1 MKVIKEQEFTQ
12 VVNRTYD
19 KGNNIAKIY
28 VTEYATLYLV
38 TIQLL
43 GYACPSVYEWKA
55 YKKEA
60 KTIDEAV
67 RAIIA
72 EAIKKGNI

>member
-1 MKVIKEQEFTQ
+1 MKVIKEYEFTQ
-12 VVNRTYD
+12 EVNRTFD
-19 KGNNIAKIY
+19 KDNNIAKIY
-28 VTEYATLYLV
+28 VTECATLYLV

-60 KTIDEAV
+60 KTMDEAV
-67 RAIIA
+67 RMIIA

>member
-1 MKVIKEQEFTQ
+1 MKVIKEHEFKQ
-12 VVNRTYD
+12 KVNRTYD

-28 VTEYATLYLV
+28 VAECVTLYLV

-60 KTIDEAV
+60 KTMDEAV
-67 RAIIA
+67 RTIIA

>member
-28 VTEYATLYLV
+28 VTECATLYLV

-43 GYACPSVYEWKA
+43 GYACPSVYECKV

-60 KTIDEAV
+60 KTMDEAV
-67 RAIIA
+67 RTIIA

>member
-28 VTEYATLYLV
+28 VTECATLYLV

-55 YKKEA
+55 YKKDA
-60 KTIDEAV
+60 KTMDEAI
-67 RAIIA
+67 RMIIA

>member
-1 MKVIKEQEFTQ
+1 MKVIKELEFTQ
-12 VVNRTYD
+12 EVNRTYD
-19 KGNNIAKIY
+19 KSNNIAKIY

-60 KTIDEAV
+60 KTMDEAV
-67 RAIIA
+67 RTIIA
-72 EAIKKGNI
+72 EAIKRGNI

>member
-12 VVNRTYD
+12 KVNRTYD

-55 YKKEA
+55 YKKDA
-60 KTIDEAV
+60 KTMDEAV
-67 RAIIA
+67 RMIIA
-72 EAIKKGNI
+72 EAIKKGII

>member
-1 MKVIKEQEFTQ
+1 MKVIKEHEFTQ
-12 VVNRTYD
+12 EVNRTYD

-28 VTEYATLYLV
+28 VTECATLYLV

-43 GYACPSVYEWKA
+43 GYACPSVHEWKA

-60 KTIDEAV
+60 KTMDEAV
-67 RAIIA
+67 RTIIA

>member
-1 MKVIKEQEFTQ
+1 MKVIKEHEFTQ
-12 VVNRTYD
+12 EVNRTYD

-28 VTEYATLYLV
+28 VTECATLYLV

-43 GYACPSVYEWKA
+43 GYACPSVHDWKA

-60 KTIDEAV
+60 KTMEEAV
-67 RAIIA
+67 RTIIA

>member
-1 MKVIKEQEFTQ
+1 MKVIKEHEFTQ
-12 VVNRTYD
+12 KVNRTHD
-19 KGNNIAKIY
+19 KSNNIAKIY
-28 VTEYATLYLV
+28 VTECATLYLV

-60 KTIDEAV
+60 KTMDEAV

>member
-1 MKVIKEQEFTQ
+1 MKVIKEYEFTQ
-12 VVNRTYD
+12 EVNRTYD

-43 GYACPSVYEWKA
+43 DYACPSVYEWKA

-60 KTIDEAV
+60 KTMEEAV
-67 RAIIA
+67 RTIIA
-72 EAIKKGNI
+72 EAIKRGNI

>member
-1 MKVIKEQEFTQ
+1 MKVIKEHEFTQ
-12 VVNRTYD
+12 KVNRTYD
-19 KGNNIAKIY
+19 KGNNMAKIY

-60 KTIDEAV
+60 KTMDEAV

>member
-1 MKVIKEQEFTQ
+1 MKVIKEHEFTQ
-12 VVNRTYD
+12 EVNRTYD
-19 KGNNIAKIY
+19 KDNNIAKIY

-55 YKKEA
+55 YKKKA
-60 KTIDEAV
+60 KTMDEAV
-67 RAIIA
+67 RMIIA

>member
-1 MKVIKEQEFTQ
+1 MKVIKEYEFTQ
-12 VVNRTYD
+12 EVNRTYD

-28 VTEYATLYLV
+28 VTECATLYLV

-55 YKKEA
+55 YKKDA
-60 KTIDEAV
+60 KTMDEAV
-67 RAIIA
+67 RMIIA
-72 EAIKKGNI
+72 EATKKGNI

>member
-1 MKVIKEQEFTQ
+1 MRVIKEHEFTQ
-12 VVNRTYD
+12 KVNRTYD
-19 KGNNIAKIY
+19 KSNNIAKIY
-28 VTEYATLYLV
+28 VTECATLYLV

-60 KTIDEAV
+60 KTMDEAV

>member
-1 MKVIKEQEFTQ
+1 MKAIKEYEFTQ
-12 VVNRTYD
+12 EVNRTYD

-28 VTEYATLYLV
+28 VTECATLYLV

-60 KTIDEAV
+60 KTMDEAV
-67 RAIIA
+67 RTIIA

>member
-1 MKVIKEQEFTQ
+1 MKVIKEQKFTQ
-12 VVNRTYD
+12 EVNRTYD

-28 VTEYATLYLV
+28 ITECATLYLV

-60 KTIDEAV
+60 KTMDEAV
-67 RAIIA
+67 RTIIA
-72 EAIKKGNI
+72 EAIKRGNI

>member
-1 MKVIKEQEFTQ
+1 MKVIKEYEFTQ
-12 VVNRTYD
+12 EVNRTYD

-28 VTEYATLYLV
+28 VTECATLYLV

-43 GYACPSVYEWKA
+43 CYACPSVYEWRA

-60 KTIDEAV
+60 KTMEEAV
-67 RAIIA
+67 RTIIA
-72 EAIKKGNI
+72 EAIKRGNI

>member
-1 MKVIKEQEFTQ
+1 MKVIKEYEFTQ
-12 VVNRTYD
+12 KVNRTYD

-28 VTEYATLYLV
+28 VMECGTLYLV

-60 KTIDEAV
+60 KTMDEAV
-67 RAIIA
+67 SVIIA

>member
-12 VVNRTYD
+12 EVNRTYD
-19 KGNNIAKIY
+19 KSNNIAKIY
-28 VTEYATLYLV
+28 VTECATLYLV

-60 KTIDEAV
+60 KTMEEAVRTIIDEA
-67 RAIIA
+67 
-72 EAIKKGNI
+72 IKRGNI

>member
-1 MKVIKEQEFTQ
+1 MKVIKEHAFTQ
-12 VVNRTYD
+12 KVNRTYD
-19 KGNNIAKIY
+19 KGNNIAKIC
-28 VTEYATLYLV
+28 VAECATLYLV

-60 KTIDEAV
+60 KTMDEAV
-67 RAIIA
+67 RTIIA

>member
-1 MKVIKEQEFTQ
+1 MKVIKEHEFTQ
-12 VVNRTYD
+12 EVNRTYD

-28 VTEYATLYLV
+28 VTECATLYLV

-43 GYACPSVYEWKA
+43 GYACPSVHDWKV

-60 KTIDEAV
+60 KTMDEAV
-67 RAIIA
+67 RTIIA

>member
-1 MKVIKEQEFTQ
+1 MKVIKEHEFTQ
-12 VVNRTYD
+12 KVNRTYD
-19 KGNNIAKIY
+19 KDNNIAKIY
-28 VTEYATLYLV
+28 VTECVTLYLV

-60 KTIDEAV
+60 KTMDEAV
-67 RAIIA
+67 RTIIV

>member
-1 MKVIKEQEFTQ
+1 MKVNKEHEFTQ
-12 VVNRTYD
+12 KVNRTYD
-19 KGNNIAKIY
+19 KDNNIAKIY
-28 VTEYATLYLV
+28 LTECATLYLV

-60 KTIDEAV
+60 KTMDEAV
-67 RAIIA
+67 RTIIT

>member
-1 MKVIKEQEFTQ
+1 MKVIKEHEFTQ
-12 VVNRTYD
+12 KVNRTYD
-19 KGNNIAKIY
+19 KDNNIAKIY
-28 VTEYATLYLV
+28 VAECVTLYLV

-60 KTIDEAV
+60 KTMDEAV
-67 RAIIA
+67 RTIIV

>member
-12 VVNRTYD
+12 EVNRTYD
-19 KGNNIAKIY
+19 KSNNIAKIY
-28 VTEYATLYLV
+28 VTECATLYLV

-60 KTIDEAV
+60 KTMQEAV
-67 RAIIA
+67 RMIIS

>member
-28 VTEYATLYLV
+28 VTECATLYLV

-60 KTIDEAV
+60 KTMDEAV

-72 EAIKKGNI
+72 EAIKRGNI

>member
-1 MKVIKEQEFTQ
+1 MKVIKEHENTQ
-12 VVNRTYD
+12 KVNRTYD
-19 KGNNIAKIY
+19 KSNNSAKIY
-28 VTEYATLYLV
+28 VTECATLYLV

-60 KTIDEAV
+60 KTMDEAV
-67 RAIIA
+67 RTIIA

>member
-28 VTEYATLYLV
+28 VTECATLYLV

-43 GYACPSVYEWKA
+43 GYACPSVHEWKA

-60 KTIDEAV
+60 KTMDEAV
-67 RAIIA
+67 RTIIA

>member
-12 VVNRTYD
+12 EVNRTYD

-28 VTEYATLYLV
+28 VTECATLYLV

-43 GYACPSVYEWKA
+43 AYACPSVYEWKV

-60 KTIDEAV
+60 KTMEEAV
-67 RAIIA
+67 RTIIA
-72 EAIKKGNI
+72 EAIKRGNI

>member
-1 MKVIKEQEFTQ
+1 MKVIKEHEFTQ
-12 VVNRTYD
+12 EVDRTYD

-60 KTIDEAV
+60 KTMDEAV
-67 RAIIA
+67 RTIIA
-72 EAIKKGNI
+72 EAIKRGSI

>member
-1 MKVIKEQEFTQ
+1 MKAIKEQEFTQ

-55 YKKEA
+55 YKKDA
-60 KTIDEAV
+60 KTMDEAV
-67 RAIIA
+67 RMIIA

>member
-1 MKVIKEQEFTQ
+1 MKVIKEYEFTQ
-12 VVNRTYD
+12 KVNRTYD

-55 YKKEA
+55 YKKDA
-60 KTIDEAV
+60 KTMDEAV
-67 RAIIA
+67 RVIIA

>member
-12 VVNRTYD
+12 EVNRTYD

-28 VTEYATLYLV
+28 VTECATLYLV

-43 GYACPSVYEWKA
+43 GYACPSAYEWKA
-55 YKKEA
+55 YKKDA
-60 KTIDEAV
+60 KTMDEAA
-67 RAIIA
+67 RMIIA

>member
-1 MKVIKEQEFTQ
+1 MKVIIEQEFTLE
-12 VVNRTYD
+12 VNRTYD
-19 KGNNIAKIY
+19 KSNNIAKIY
-28 VTEYATLYLV
+28 VTESATLYLV

-60 KTIDEAV
+60 KTMEEAV
-67 RAIIA
+67 RTIIA